1 MLQKNTCLEI
11 VAKCDS
17 FFQTKL
23 VSFGRWVVFS
33 CHVWEK
39 KQNRT
44 LRFVNK
50 SLKMHLKNGIKCN
63 GTWRLLYVL
72 LDPWSC
78 GNITTDTTMASFVHL
93 KRFLVLWKYYYRYDH
108 GVFCM
113 PYLIPG
119 LMVILLEI
127 RPWRLLYVLRGSWS
141 YGNITRDKTMAS
153 FVCPT

>member
-1 MLQKNTCLEI
+1 MVILLEI
-11 VAKCDS
+11 RS
-17 FFQTKL
+17 
-23 VSFGRWVVFS
+23 
-33 CHVWEK
+33 
-39 KQNRT
+39 
-44 LRFVNK
+44 
-50 SLKMHLKNGIKCN
+50 
-63 GTWRLLYVL
+63 WRLLYALLDPWSYGNITTDTTMASFVRLKEVPGLMVILLEIRPWRLLYAL

-127 RPWRLLYVLRGSWS
+127 RPWCLLYVVRGSWS